1 MCPDCKSTNIAV
13 RVLSSRNSRTM
24 ECQCGKKFGALD
36 GDDHFYPEKVW
47 LDRLKMAEGGKYEDK
62 KAKK

>member
-1 MCPDCKSTNIAV
+1 
-13 RVLSSRNSRTM
+13 M